1 MSFKTTFTIIALAI
15 LLISCKTQNSVIV
28 TSKQEA
34 QKLGIYEAPSE
45 KKQKTKSKVTKPIET
60 DEIVIT
66 EVVSPDVIVEENVSE
81 DSVYQVTQTGLSY
94 QGVPY
99 RTGGTTTSG
108 MDCSGFVIACYKKI
122 DTSLPRT
129 STEMSKSGIRISKS
143 EAKKGDLI
151 FFKTNGRSVINH
163 VGIVLEVID
172 DEIKFIHSST
182 SKGVIISTTKESYYG
197 KNFAQINRI
206 IE

>member
-1 MSFKTTFTIIALAI
+1 
-15 LLISCKTQNSVIV
+15 
-28 TSKQEA
+28 
-34 QKLGIYEAPSE
+34 
-45 KKQKTKSKVTKPIET
+45 
-60 DEIVIT
+60 
-66 EVVSPDVIVEENVSE
+66 
-81 DSVYQVTQTGLSY
+81 
-94 QGVPY
+94 
-99 RTGGTTTSG
+99 
-108 MDCSGFVIACYKKI
+108 
-122 DTSLPRT
+122 
-129 STEMSKSGIRISKS
+129 MSKSGIRISKS